1 MPSTLHAAR
10 ASNPSTEHL
19 IREAFARRGLPP
31 DAARI
36 VFHANRDAF
45 SFSYPGYSPVT
56 ITGLDLLQVSDQ
68 AGVVDAR
75 LTDMLN
81 LPVI

>member
-19 IREAFARRGLPP
+19 IHEAFRHHHLPV

-36 VFHANRDAF
+36 VFHPDRDAF
-45 SFSYPGYSPVT
+45 TVGYPGYSPFTV
-56 ITGLDLLQVSDQ
+56 TGLDLLQVSDR
-68 AGVVDAR
+68 AALIEAR
-75 LTDMLN
+75 LDDMLR
-81 LPVI
+81 LPIV

>member
-1 MPSTLHAAR
+1 MASTLHAAR

-19 IREAFARRGLPP
+19 IREAFARRQLPV

-36 VFHANRDAF
+36 VFHADRDAF

-56 ITGLDLLQVSDQ
+56 ITGLDLLQVSDR
-68 AGVVDAR
+68 AGLVEAR
-75 LTDMLN
+75 MDDMLR
-81 LPVI
+81 LPII

>member
-19 IREAFARRGLPP
+19 IREAFRHHHLPV

-36 VFHANRDAF
+36 VFHPDRDAF
-45 SFSYPGYSPVT
+45 TFSYPGYSPVT
-56 ITGLDLLQVSDQ
+56 ITGLDLLQVADR
-68 AGVVDAR
+68 AGLIEAR
-75 LTDMLN
+75 MTDMLN
-81 LPVI
+81 LPII

>member
-19 IREAFARRGLPP
+19 IREAFRHRKLPV

-36 VFHANRDAF
+36 VFHPDRDAF
-45 SFSYPGYSPVT
+45 TFSYPGYSPVT
-56 ITGLDLLQVSDQ
+56 ITGLDLLQVADRAGLVQ
-68 AGVVDAR
+68 ARVD
-75 LTDMLN
+75 DMLR
-81 LPVI
+81 LPII

>member
-19 IREAFARRGLPP
+19 IREAFRHYHLPV

-36 VFHANRDAF
+36 VFHADRDAF
-45 SFSYPGYSPVT
+45 TVDYPGYNPFTV
-56 ITGLDLLQVSDQ
+56 TGLDMLQATDTKAMIEAKV
-68 AGVVDAR
+68 A
-75 LTDMLN
+75 DMLA
-81 LPVI
+81 LPIV